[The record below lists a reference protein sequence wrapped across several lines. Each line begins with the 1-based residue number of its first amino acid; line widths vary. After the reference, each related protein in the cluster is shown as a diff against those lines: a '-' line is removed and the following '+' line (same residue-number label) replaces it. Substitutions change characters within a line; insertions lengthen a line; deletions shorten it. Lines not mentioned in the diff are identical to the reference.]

1 LRDLFLLWLL
11 LSLDFYVSLLDKGVV
26 REEVFMMRVMRQ
38 DYLFLSKVIDIRH
51 VTWICLGFLRLVF
64 YVMAVMVLM
73 ITFQLS
79 LGLLDDL
86 SHQIL
91 HVIHPEGGWNFLFW
105 LLLRVELLIDV
116 GNLINEG
123 LIEVSH
129 EHLSTRNLTGDVI
142 RLLSCIGK
150 LRIHRFK
157 IGINLLI
164 DLSNQIHNLALHLS
178 ELFLD
183 VPLEWWGIV
192 LDYFGE
198 SFLVALEFYN
208 ANDILQTAN
217 NLVMLFLLGII
228 GRKFF

>member
-1 LRDLFLLWLL
+1 L

-91 HVIHPEGGWNFLFW
+91 HVIHPEGG
-105 LLLRVELLIDV
+105 
-116 GNLINEG
+116 
-123 LIEVSH
+123 
-129 EHLSTRNLTGDVI
+129 
-142 RLLSCIGK
+142 
-150 LRIHRFK
+150 
-157 IGINLLI
+157 
-164 DLSNQIHNLALHLS
+164 
-178 ELFLD
+178 
-183 VPLEWWGIV
+183 
-192 LDYFGE
+192 
-198 SFLVALEFYN
+198 
-208 ANDILQTAN
+208 
-217 NLVMLFLLGII
+217 
-228 GRKFF
+228 